1 VQDQIPPILQL
12 IDRFNYP
19 IDYENTMK
27 EFLDLLKEGKLRVP
41 TCLNCG
47 SRIWPPTNTCS
58 NCYSGK
64 IRMSKL
70 ESKGRLIEHSS
81 SFIGSTEMLGLVE
94 IAGIRLMGIL
104 REGNL
109 KPGSTVKLIKCGLD
123 KDDSP
128 YYEFTA
134 D

>member
-1 VQDQIPPILQL
+1 
-12 IDRFNYP
+12 
-19 IDYENTMK
+19 MK

>member
-1 VQDQIPPILQL
+1 MQDQIPPILQL

-19 IDYENTMK
+19 IDSEYTMK
-27 EFLDLLKEGKLRVP
+27 EFLDLLKEGKLRIP
-41 TCLNCG
+41 ICLNCD

-81 SFIGSTEMLGLVE
+81 SFIGSTEILGLVE
-94 IAGIRLMGIL
+94 IAGIRLIGIL

-123 KDDSP
+123 KDKSP
-128 YYEFTA
+128 YYEFSA